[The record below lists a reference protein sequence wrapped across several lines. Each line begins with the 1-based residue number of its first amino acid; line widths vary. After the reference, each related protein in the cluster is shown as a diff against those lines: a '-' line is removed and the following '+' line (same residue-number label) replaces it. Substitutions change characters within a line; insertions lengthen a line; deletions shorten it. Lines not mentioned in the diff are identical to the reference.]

1 MAFTRFRDDPA
12 RIQKQLQ
19 QSTDPGRWILNVP
32 GNGDTPSY
40 MADPQVRIQTW
51 GGNLMTNS
59 VLLEGELRGV
69 GRPLNRD
76 CLGKDQYTNYI
87 ATNSQPMSYPTNSE
101 LTVTESRTIM
111 PAWTARDLEQVD
123 WYYLPLNPQE
133 NTCMP
138 FHNNIST
145 RILEKNNYVPSIP
158 CLSNNQDL
166 LPVSVGQMKMK

>member
-1 MAFTRFRDDPA
+1 
-12 RIQKQLQ
+12 
-19 QSTDPGRWILNVP
+19 
-32 GNGDTPSY
+32 
-40 MADPQVRIQTW
+40 
-51 GGNLMTNS
+51 
-59 VLLEGELRGV
+59 
-69 GRPLNRD
+69 
-76 CLGKDQYTNYI
+76 
-87 ATNSQPMSYPTNSE
+87 MSYPTNSE

-133 NTCMP
+133 NTCIP

-145 RILEKNNYVPSIP
+145 RIIEKNNYVPSIP